1 MKICVIS
8 TNEETFFIP
17 KGLKKLKDNFDKN
30 IDIVYV
36 PGFFNLKRLFYSFL
50 SLYFS
55 EFLKIISNKFI
66 NLFKSSIKDKIFK
79 IKSINSEEFK
89 NFIIDNNYDL
99 IVSYSCPQIFKNE
112 ILEFLKKKNI
122 DIVNFH
128 PGILPKYKGIFLN
141 FFSLKNRE
149 EYVGITFHKI
159 IKKIDSGQIMSVFKI
174 PIKKFD
180 TIFSLYEKIYTS
192 EESLKFLIDCI
203 DNYNS
208 LKNNHIHIKNDFKYN
223 SYPKLHE
230 ILKYRFSRF

>member
-17 KGLKKLKDNFDKN
+17 KGLKKLEDNFNKR

-36 PGFFNLKRLFYSFL
+36 PGFLNLKRLFYSFL

-55 EFLKIISNKFI
+55 EFLKIISYKFK
-66 NLFKSSIKDKIFK
+66 NLFKSFNKNEVFK
-79 IKSINSEEFK
+79 INSINSPEFK

-99 IVSYSCPQIFKNE
+99 IVSYSCPQIFKKE
-112 ILEFLKKKNI
+112 TLDFFEKKNI

-149 EYVGITFHKI
+149 EFVGITFHRI
-159 IKKIDSGQIMSVFKI
+159 IEKIDSGQIMSVFKI
-174 PIKKFD
+174 PIEKND
-180 TIFSLYEKIYTS
+180 TIFSLYEKIYMS
-192 EESLKFLIDCI
+192 DESLKFLVSCI
-203 DNYNS
+203 DDYN
-208 LKNNHIHIKNDFKYN
+208 LIKNNHIHIKNDFKYN

-230 ILKYRFSRF
+230 ILKYRLDRF